1 MFQNSVIIIYDI
13 DKKLQYMY
21 GFIYIKYSNF
31 IATSFLNAKL
41 IVS

>member
-21 GFIYIKYSNF
+21 GFI
-31 IATSFLNAKL
+31 LNTAIL
-41 IVS
+41 LQHL